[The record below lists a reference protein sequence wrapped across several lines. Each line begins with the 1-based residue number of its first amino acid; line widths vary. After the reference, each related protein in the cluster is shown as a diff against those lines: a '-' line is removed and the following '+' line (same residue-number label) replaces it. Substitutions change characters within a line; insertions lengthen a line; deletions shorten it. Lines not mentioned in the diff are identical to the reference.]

1 MRRGWPLGVGLMLV
15 GGCRKPATPAATN
28 AEGTPAATLSAAAR
42 VSAPPLT
49 ATAPSTSPQLAQ
61 AASAPRRLAPE
72 SPLAYERLTLGGDA
86 KAPLPWI
93 VALHGLGDTPRG
105 FSQLFAGLPLN
116 VHVYLI
122 QAPITYGAGFD
133 WLGERVSG
141 DPERLALAIARRLE
155 DLRQLFDHLAAQPHN
170 RGDAI
175 VTGFSQGGVLSY
187 AVAVAGLPHVAA
199 AVPLAGWLPPSLS
212 SAPPSLPVYAFHGNE
227 DRVVSYGAAKRM
239 IAAWSDH
246 REPLEFHSYPGLAHS
261 VSDQMRQDWAA
272 ELAEL
277 TRKALAH

>member
-1 MRRGWPLGVGLMLV
+1 MRRGLLLGVGLILA
-15 GGCRKPATPAATN
+15 GGCRKPAPPSDTN
-28 AEGTPAATLSAAAR
+28 AEGTSAATVSA
-42 VSAPPLT
+42 VPQAPPLT
-49 ATAPSTSPQLAQ
+49 ATAPSTSRELAQ
-61 AASAPRRLAPE
+61 AAGASSRVASA

-86 KAPLPWI
+86 KTPLPWI

-116 VHVYLI
+116 AHVYLI
-122 QAPITYGAGFD
+122 QAPMAYGAGFD

-141 DPERLALAIARRLE
+141 DPERLALAIAHRLE
-155 DLRQLFDHLAAQPHN
+155 DLRQLLDHLAAQPHN
-170 RGDAI
+170 RGDAV

-261 VSDQMRQDWAA
+261 VSAEMRRDWATA
-272 ELAEL
+272 LAEL
-277 TRKALAH
+277 TRKTLTH